1 MITIRSAKFEISNP
15 DYKKCPDV
23 TVPEYAFIGRSNV
36 GKSSL
41 INMLVGKKGLA
52 KTSQTPGKTLLINH
66 FSINQGEWYIVDL
79 PGYGYAARGKAQR
92 DALKKLI
99 DEYILY
105 REQMTLL
112 FVLIDIR
119 HAPQKVDLE
128 FFDWIGE
135 NGIPFAIIFTKSDK
149 LGPVAAQRNVDEY
162 KRRLLTQWEELPPIF
177 VTSSERGS
185 GRDELLAY
193 IEDVNAD
200 VAAAKAEE

>member
-1 MITIRSAKFEISNP
+1 
-15 DYKKCPDV
+15 
-23 TVPEYAFIGRSNV
+23 
-36 GKSSL
+36 
-41 INMLVGKKGLA
+41 MLVGKKGLA

-66 FSINQGEWYIVDL
+66 FSINNGEWYIVDL

-92 DALKKLI
+92 EALKKLI

-119 HAPQKVDLE
+119 HAPQKVDLD

-135 NGIPFAIIFTKSDK
+135 NGIPFAIIFTKADK

-193 IEDVNAD
+193 IEEVNAD

>member
-1 MITIRSAKFEISNP
+1 
-15 DYKKCPDV
+15 
-23 TVPEYAFIGRSNV
+23 
-36 GKSSL
+36 
-41 INMLVGKKGLA
+41 
-52 KTSQTPGKTLLINH
+52 
-66 FSINQGEWYIVDL
+66 
-79 PGYGYAARGKAQR
+79 
-92 DALKKLI
+92 
-99 DEYILY
+99 
-105 REQMTLL
+105 
-112 FVLIDIR
+112 VLIDIR

-193 IEDVNAD
+193 IEEVNAD